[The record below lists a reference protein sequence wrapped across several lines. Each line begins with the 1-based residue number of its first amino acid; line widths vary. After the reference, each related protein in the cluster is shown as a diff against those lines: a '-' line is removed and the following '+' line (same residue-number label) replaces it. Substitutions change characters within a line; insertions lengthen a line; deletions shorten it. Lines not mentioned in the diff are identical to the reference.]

1 MKIGWRYTGVACL
14 LTAAVAAGILIHFDA
29 ERKTATAWRHHLIE
43 AKSVAKQDALRI
55 GKSFGSLYENL
66 RTISL
71 LPSVR
76 KIDRHGATLGADGRE
91 TIQQI
96 YNNLA
101 GNIDISKLTIVPVTF
116 DHLRSDPATGA
127 PELPI
132 LTLDEIIVRSRQ
144 IPLSVSLEPQSGA
157 TRPANSFGAEIETY
171 EYALQEQQLSWF
183 GWNYP
188 DRKAISRLN
197 SPMLSGAEIITSDNS
212 QFQYTRKDADRQ
224 GLIFSI
230 PFYDANDHLKGSIS
244 AVILTGAL
252 KRLLPNAD
260 YALNAPRK
268 SFSTAPAMDRAG
280 RTFDQAMR
288 ETSVPFDATYY
299 ETINIASHDPRGAWT
314 LRVAHPAAK
323 FFAGAEYRSIR
334 MFEAMALAVLGLITM
349 AGIGWLYLMRRWSQ
363 KMLHNATH
371 DALTG
376 LANKVCL
383 LSDLSDLLKRGGKPG
398 ASAVLYLDLDR
409 FKPVNDTLGHHIGDQ
424 LLKAVAERMANCL
437 RKTDLLAR
445 IGGDEF
451 VVLQNDLE
459 KAGDASFLAQ
469 RIINRIAEPFDI
481 EGHQI
486 VIGTSAGIA
495 LTGTDGLDPET
506 LLRNADLALFRA
518 KANERGTWRYFEPNM
533 DAALR
538 KRRRLEMD
546 LRHALSRN
554 ELVLHYQ
561 PIMNAQTQCVA
572 GFEALMRWNHPEF
585 GMIPPLEFIS
595 IAEDIGEIVPIGEW
609 AIRQACFDAV
619 TWPAPTK
626 IAVNL
631 SAVQFR
637 TETLPWIVES
647 ALDESGLDATRLEL
661 EITESVLLTTN
672 DNSIKILKLLRQLG
686 VSIVLDD
693 FGTGYA
699 SLSYLRAFTF
709 DKIKIDRSFVQD
721 VMGGGKDIAI
731 VKAIASL
738 GMSLEMT
745 TTAEGIETEEQFL
758 KIREQ
763 GYTHVQGYL
772 FGRPGPVAKTGAL
785 FPTQQKLL
793 ALAGQR
799 SAP

>member
-14 LTAAVAAGILIHFDA
+14 LTAAVAAGILIHLDA
-29 ERKTATAWRHHLIE
+29 ERKSATAWRHHLTE
-43 AKSVAKQDALRI
+43 ARAVSRQESLRI
-55 GKSFGSLYENL
+55 GKSFSALYENL
-66 RTISL
+66 RTLSL

-76 KIDRHGATLGADGRE
+76 QIDRHGTTLSADGRE
-91 TIQQI
+91 TIIQV
-96 YNNLA
+96 YNNL
-101 GNIDISKLTIVPVTF
+101 GSNIDVSEVYVVPASL
-116 DHLRSDPATGA
+116 DHLRKDGVTGTLEA
-127 PELPI
+127 PI
-132 LTLDEIIVRSRQ
+132 LMFDDLIARSRQ
-144 IPLSVSLEPQSGA
+144 VPQSLIPKSQNSQGGKEDI
-157 TRPANSFGAEIETY
+157 PADQLEIY
-171 EYALQEQQLSWF
+171 EYAQLEQQLAWF

-188 DRKAISRLN
+188 DRLATDGLLL
-197 SPMLSGAEIITSDNS
+197 PMLSGAEVITCDIS
-212 QFQYTRKDADRQ
+212 QFQYSHADSDRK
-224 GLIFSI
+224 GLIFSV
-230 PFYDANDHLKGSIS
+230 PFYGPEGTLKGSIS
-244 AVILTGAL
+244 AIILTDSL
-252 KRLLPNAD
+252 QRRLPNSN
-260 YALNAPRK
+260 YALTAPRN
-268 SFSTAPAMDRAG
+268 SFTTATSGAPDAG
-280 RTFDQAMR
+280 SLEQAMR
-288 ETSVPFDATYY
+288 ATAIPFDAVFHD
-299 ETINIASHDPRGAWT
+299 TIDINTHDPRGPWV
-314 LRVAHPAAK
+314 LHVAHPAAK
-323 FFAGAEYRSIR
+323 YFSGAEYRSIR
-334 MFEAMALAVLGLITM
+334 TFEAMALAVLVLGTLAGL
-349 AGIGWLYLMRRWSQ
+349 GWLYLMRRWS
-363 KMLHNATH
+363 KKLLHNATH

-376 LANKVCL
+376 LANKVRL
-383 LSDLSDLLKRGGKPG
+383 IGKVNDVLKRGVKPG
-398 ASAVLYLDLDR
+398 TAAVLYLDLDR
-409 FKPVNDTLGHHIGDQ
+409 FKAVNDTLGHHIGDL

-437 RKTDLLAR
+437 RKTDMLAR

-451 VVLQNDLE
+451 VVLQTELE
-459 KAGDASFLAQ
+459 KPVDASFLAQ
-469 RIINRIAEPFDI
+469 RIISRIAEPFDI
-481 EGHQI
+481 DGHQI

-495 LTGTDGLDPET
+495 LAGTDGADPDT

-546 LRHALSRN
+546 LRHALARN

-561 PIMNAQTQCVA
+561 PIVNAQTQSVT

-585 GMIPPLEFIS
+585 GMIPPLDFIS

-609 AIRQACFDAV
+609 AIRQACFDAMS
-619 TWPAPTK
+619 WPAPTR

-647 ALDESGLDATRLEL
+647 ALDESGLDANRLEL

-672 DNSIKILKLLRQLG
+672 DNSIKILNLLRELG

-721 VMGGGKDIAI
+721 VMGGGKDVAI

-758 KIREQ
+758 KIRDQ

-772 FGRPGPVAKTGAL
+772 FGRPGPVSRTGAL
-785 FPTQQKLL
+785 FPAQPKLL
-793 ALAGQR
+793 TLAG
-799 SAP
+799 

>member
-1 MKIGWRYTGVACL
+1 MKSGWRYTGVACL
-14 LTAAVAAGILIHFDA
+14 LTAAVAAGIVIHLDA
-29 ERKTATAWRHHLIE
+29 ERKTHTAWLHHLVE
-43 AKSVAKQDALRI
+43 AKAISKQEGLRI
-55 GKSFGSLYENL
+55 GKSLGSIYENL

-71 LPSVR
+71 LPSIR
-76 KIDRHGATLGADGRE
+76 KIDRNGATLGEDGRE
-91 TIQQI
+91 TIQQV

-101 GNIDISKLTIVPVTF
+101 SNIAVSEVYVVPDSLDHNRISLKSAKPEEPILMFDQLIVKSGQVLQSLISAAQT
-116 DHLRSDPATGA
+116 DKSVLSNNA
-127 PELPI
+127 PEQV
-132 LTLDEIIVRSRQ
+132 EK
-144 IPLSVSLEPQSGA
+144 
-157 TRPANSFGAEIETY
+157 Y
-171 EYALQEQQLSWF
+171 EYAQLEQQLAWF

-188 DRKAISRLN
+188 DRKAITGLN
-197 SPMLSGAEIITSDNS
+197 LPMLSGAEVITCDNTH
-212 QFQYTRKDADRQ
+212 FQYSQDDADRK
-224 GLIFSI
+224 GLIFSV
-230 PFYDANDHLKGSIS
+230 PFYDVNDQLKGSIS
-244 AVILTGAL
+244 AIILTQAL
-252 KRLLPNAD
+252 QAMLPDAT
-260 YALNAPRK
+260 YALYAPRNT
-268 SFSTAPAMDRAG
+268 FSTDEKMDPGAG
-280 RTFDQAMR
+280 TFDEAMHA
-288 ETSVPFDATYY
+288 TSISYDATYY
-299 ETINIASHDPRGAWT
+299 QAIEIATHDPRGPWT
-314 LRVAHPAAK
+314 LRVAHPAAT
-323 FFAGAEYRSIR
+323 FFNGAEYRSIR
-334 MFEAMALAVLGLITM
+334 MFEAMAAAVLLLVTLVGL
-349 AGIGWLYLMRRWSQ
+349 GWLYLMRRWSR
-363 KMLHNATH
+363 KLLHNATH

-376 LANKVCL
+376 LANKVL
-383 LSDLSDLLKRGGKPG
+383 AIGKIADMLKRGAKPG
-398 ASAVLYLDLDR
+398 NAAILYLDLDR
-409 FKPVNDTLGHHIGDQ
+409 FKPVNDTLGHHIGDL
-424 LLKAVAERMANCL
+424 LLKAVAERMSNCL
-437 RKTDLLAR
+437 RKGDMLAR

-451 VVLQNDLE
+451 VVLQDDLA
-459 KAGDASFLAQ
+459 KPGDASFLAQ

-481 EGHQI
+481 DGHQI

-495 LTGTDGLDPET
+495 LSVTNGMDPET

-518 KANERGTWRYFEPNM
+518 KANERGTWCYFEPTM

-546 LRHALSRN
+546 LRNALGRD

-561 PIMNAQTQCVA
+561 PIMNAQAQSVS

-609 AIRQACFDAV
+609 AIRQACHDAV

-647 ALDESGLDATRLEL
+647 GLDESGLDAKRLEL

-672 DNSIKILKLLRQLG
+672 DNSIKILNLLRALG

-709 DKIKIDRSFVQD
+709 DKIKIDRSFVPD
-721 VMGGGKDIAI
+721 ISGGGKDIAI

-745 TTAEGIETEEQFL
+745 TTAEGIETEEQFQ
-758 KIREQ
+758 KIRDQ

-772 FGRPGPVAKTGAL
+772 FGRPGPIAKTAAM
-785 FPTQQKLL
+785 FTAPKSQL
-793 ALAGQR
+793 ALATA
-799 SAP
+799 S